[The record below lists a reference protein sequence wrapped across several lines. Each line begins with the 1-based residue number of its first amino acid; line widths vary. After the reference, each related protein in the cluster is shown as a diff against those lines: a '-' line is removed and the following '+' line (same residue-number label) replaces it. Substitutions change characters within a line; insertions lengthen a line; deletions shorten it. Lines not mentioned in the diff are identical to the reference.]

1 MLMWFTKKV
10 ATINKTLVVF
20 FKDVVATTASRYPEI
35 SKIYPVYVLCRY
47 RNIKVAV
54 RGTIKLVTNAFEIEL
69 VEKI

>member
-20 FKDVVATTASRYPEI
+20 FKDVVATTASRCPEK